1 MGLWDRTKML
11 EQYCCESLRNICV
24 ETIELSDGSIYQK
37 THIKT
42 DSGSI
47 CKEKS
52 FDMQMWIDGICSEI
66 REIVSDVFDGTLV
79 SDCFKLSEMED

>member
-1 MGLWDRTKML
+1 MKYTI
-11 EQYCCESLRNICV
+11 ESTGHICV

>member
-1 MGLWDRTKML
+1 MKYTI
-11 EQYCCESLRNICV
+11 ESTGSECI
-24 ETIELSDGSIYQK
+24 ETLELSDGSIYQK

-52 FDMQMWIDGICSEI
+52 FDMQMWMDGICKEI
-66 REIVSDVFDGTLV
+66 RQIVSVEFDGTLV

>member
-1 MGLWDRTKML
+1 MKYTI
-11 EQYCCESLRNICV
+11 ESTGSECI
-24 ETIELSDGSIYQK
+24 ETLELSDGSIYQK

-52 FDMQMWIDGICSEI
+52 FDMQMWMDGICSEI